1 MTRLAI
7 ISAVDMERILVH
19 LGFARQR
26 QVGSHILFTHPDG
39 RCTVVPF
46 HKGED
51 LGRGLIRK
59 ILRDIDIS
67 PEEYEKLRQK
77 VT

>member
-1 MTRLAI
+1 MTRPLLSLPKIWSGYWFAF
-7 ISAVDMERILVH
+7 
-19 LGFARQR
+19 GFTRQR
-26 QVGSHILFTHPDG
+26 QVGSYVLFTHSDG
-39 RCTVVPF
+39 RCTVVSF
-46 HKGED
+46 HKGKD